1 MYFFRLTTNLSRYIS
16 DIIVKQRFL
25 HREENGTSLKSTLMD
40 LDIVSGSTGK
50 EMKRSTKR
58 NVK

>member
-1 MYFFRLTTNLSRYIS
+1 MY
-16 DIIVKQRFL
+16 IIVKQRFL
-25 HREENGTSLKSTLMD
+25 AQEENVTSLKSTLMD